1 MLFNSYTFIFLF
13 LPVTLIGFGL
23 IGAMN
28 SSKASLAWIVACSM
42 VFYTV
47 WNPVNLALIM
57 PSIAVNYVLAI
68 LIRRALDKGE
78 SGERTASLLLVAGI
92 AANLCFLGYFKYK
105 NFFVGS
111 LNDVFG
117 MQFEMA
123 QVMLPLGISFIT
135 FQKIGFLVDVR
146 ARTVR
151 DFSFA
156 DFSVFVF
163 FFPQLIAGPIVHYRE
178 MMPQFEKLKL
188 KLDSSNIA
196 IGACLFSMGLFKK
209 VILADGV
216 AAYASPGFSAAA
228 QGEALTFVTAWTS
241 ALAYTFQIYFDF
253 SGYTDMALGLARM
266 FGIVLPMNFNSPL
279 KASSMIEFWSRWHI
293 TLTRFLTAYIYTP
306 VVMALTR
313 SRMRKGKP
321 VIGRKSPRVSAFLAL
336 IAWPTVLTM
345 MLSGLWHGAGVTFLV
360 WGAMHGVLLVVNH
373 AWRQWRPK
381 WDPTR
386 YDRLMGPVGFGL
398 TFLAVV
404 GTMVMFRA
412 DTVAAASRIYAGMSG
427 LNGVVIP
434 DVILHQM
441 GAVGQ
446 TLRSLGVTSDV
457 SSGSR
462 FVLGTLWILGLFIV
476 ATCVPNT
483 LEIMRNFDPAL
494 YFEILTG
501 PKNPLRHAA
510 SRLQVL
516 VLEWNSRWALLIAMG
531 FVLGALGL
539 NRASEFLYWQF

>member
-13 LPVTLIGFGL
+13 LPVTLLGFAL

-47 WNPVNLALIM
+47 WNPINLALIM
-57 PSIAVNYVLAI
+57 PSIAVNYVLAV
-68 LIRRALDKGE
+68 LIRRSLEKGQG
-78 SGERTASLLLVAGI
+78 GERTASFLLVAGI
-92 AANLCFLGYFKYK
+92 IANLCFLGYFKYK

-117 MQFEMA
+117 MQLPIA
-123 QVMLPLGISFIT
+123 QIMLPLGISFIT

-188 KLDSSNIA
+188 KLDPANIA

-216 AAYASPGFSAAA
+216 AAYASPGFAAA
-228 QGEALTFVTAWTS
+228 AHGEALTFFTAWTS

-279 KASSMIEFWSRWHI
+279 KASSMIEFWSRWHV

-306 VVMALTR
+306 VVMTLTR
-313 SRMRKGKP
+313 SRMRRGKP
-321 VIGRKSPRVSAFLAL
+321 VIGRKSPRVGAFLAL

-381 WDPTR
+381 WEPAR
-386 YDRLMGPVGFGL
+386 YDRLMGPLGFGL
-398 TFLAVV
+398 TFMAVV
-404 GTMVMFRA
+404 TTMVMFRA
-412 DTVAAASRIYAGMSG
+412 DTVAAALRIYAGMCG
-427 LNGVVIP
+427 LNGVVVP
-434 DVILHQM
+434 DVILSQLGSAAQLLLSM
-441 GAVGQ
+441 GA
-446 TLRSLGVTSDV
+446 TSDV

-462 FVLGTLWILGLFIV
+462 FVFGALWISALFAI
-476 ATCVPNT
+476 ATCAPNT
-483 LEIMRNFDPAL
+483 LEIMRKFDPAL
-494 YFEILTG
+494 YFEVLAG
-501 PKNPLRHAA
+501 SKNQLRHAA
-510 SRLQVL
+510 SRIHALALQ
-516 VLEWNSRWALLIAMG
+516 WSSRWALAMAGG
-531 FVLGALGL
+531 FALGVLGL